1 MDKKS
6 ATDFSKA
13 DYILVVNKEYE
24 IVYNSRY
31 DKRMGASAGSSPYK
45 NFFEM
50 YPSISRGD
58 SSIVKT
64 MSTGVPVYHD
74 IQEWTDINGKLY
86 VTQNLTLPIFN
97 EGQVVGVVELTK
109 DLTNMGNLEDK
120 PEFLKAINK
129 EGKFHPNRDS
139 GDRIRFEDILTIND
153 GMLNAIEQAKAFASN
168 NNPVL
173 IYGETGTGKEMF
185 AQAIINY
192 MASPKQKVIIQNCAA
207 VPDNLIEGILFG
219 TTRGSYTGAENK
231 KGLFEE
237 ADGGI
242 FFLDELNAMPYSV
255 QGKLLRVLQ
264 EGTFR
269 PLGASKEKKVN
280 VKIIAAI
287 NTDPMDAIENHT
299 LRKDLF
305 YRLSSN
311 MIYLSPLRDRPDD
324 IEYLTDNYID
334 YFNSVYGKNV
344 KGISEELRDFFLEY
358 KWEGNVRELKHVIEA
373 MMTMTS
379 SDVLDVKDIPVYLSG
394 KQKER
399 DKVTKDKSKGDT
411 KVVID
416 FESNGMN
423 LREAVDR
430 LEREMIISV
439 LSECGGNK
447 TKAGEILGIPRQT
460 LKYKID
466 RLNIPDDGEK

>member
-1 MDKKS
+1 MSKKGL
-6 ATDFSKA
+6 ADFTKA

-24 IVYNSRY
+24 IVYNSRF
-31 DKRMGASAGSSPYK
+31 DRKMGASSGPRPYR

-50 YPSISRGD
+50 YPSIGKGE

-64 MSTGVPVYHD
+64 MSTGTP
-74 IQEWTDINGKLY
+74 IFNEAQEWTDINGKVY
-86 VTQNLTLPIFN
+86 VTENLTLPIFN
-97 EGQVVGVVELTK
+97 EGRVVGVVELTK

-120 PEFLKAINK
+120 PEFLDSLNR
-129 EGKFHPNRDS
+129 EGRYHPNRDS
-139 GDRIRFEDILTIND
+139 NDRTSFEDILTIND
-153 GMLNAIEQAKAFASN
+153 SMLNAIEQAKTFAQN
-168 NNPVL
+168 NNPTL
-173 IYGETGTGKEMF
+173 IYGETGTGKELF

-192 MASPKQKVIIQNCAA
+192 MKSPKQKVIIQNCAA

-219 TTRGSYTGAENK
+219 TTKGSYTGAENK

-269 PLGASKEKKVN
+269 PLGASREKKVN

-287 NTDPMDAIENHT
+287 NVDPIEAMENNT

-311 MIYLSPLRDRPDD
+311 MIYLPPLRERPDD

-334 YFNSVYGKNV
+334 LFNEEYGKDV
-344 KGISEELRDFFLEY
+344 KGISDDLRDFFLDY
-358 KWEGNVRELKHVIEA
+358 SWEGNVRELKHVIES
-373 MMTMTS
+373 MVTMTNS
-379 SDVLDVKDIPVYLSG
+379 EILDVKDIPVYLNG
-394 KQKER
+394 KHKEKGQKKQGAHSADSR
-399 DKVTKDKSKGDT
+399 IM
-411 KVVID
+411 ID
-416 FESNGMN
+416 LESESLN
-423 LREAVDR
+423 LRDTVNKV
-430 LEREMIISV
+430 ERELIIKV
-439 LSECGGNK
+439 LEDCGGNK

-460 LKYKID
+460 LKYKMD
-466 RLNIPDDGEK
+466 RLGIDDVE

>member
-1 MDKKS
+1 MSKKLL
-6 ATDFSKA
+6 ADFTKA

-24 IVYNSRY
+24 IVYNSRF
-31 DKRMGASAGSSPYK
+31 DRKMGASIGIKPYK

-50 YPSISRGD
+50 YPSIGRGE

-64 MSTGVPVYHD
+64 MSTGVPVFQEA
-74 IQEWTDINGKLY
+74 QEWTDINGKVY
-86 VTQNLTLPIFN
+86 VTENLTLPIFN

-120 PEFLKAINK
+120 PEFLNSISRD
-129 EGKFHPNRDS
+129 GKFHPNRDS
-139 GDRIRFEDILTIND
+139 NDRTSFEDILTIND
-153 GMLNAIEQAKAFASN
+153 GMLNAIEQAKTFASS
-168 NNPVL
+168 NNPTL

-192 MASPKQKVIIQNCAA
+192 MVSPKQKVIIQNCAA

-219 TTRGSYTGAENK
+219 TTKGSYTGAENK

-242 FFLDELNAMPYSV
+242 FFLDELNAMPYPV

-287 NTDPMDAIENHT
+287 NVDPIEAMENNT

-311 MIYLSPLRDRPDD
+311 MIYLPPLRERPDD

-334 YFNSVYGKNV
+334 LFNEMYGKNV
-344 KGISEELRDFFLEY
+344 KGISDDLRDFFLEY
-358 KWEGNVRELKHVIEA
+358 SWEGNVRELKHVIES
-373 MMTMTS
+373 MVTMTNS
-379 SDVLDVKDIPVYLSG
+379 EILDIKDIPVYLNG
-394 KQKER
+394 KH
-399 DKVTKDKSKGDT
+399 KDKGKKKQDKPSVDSRIT
-411 KVVID
+411 ID
-416 FESNGMN
+416 LEGENLN
-423 LREAVDR
+423 LRDTVDR
-430 LEREMIISV
+430 VERELIIKV
-439 LSECGGNK
+439 LEDCGGNK

-460 LKYKID
+460 LKYKMD
-466 RLNIPDDGEK
+466 RLDIEDPE